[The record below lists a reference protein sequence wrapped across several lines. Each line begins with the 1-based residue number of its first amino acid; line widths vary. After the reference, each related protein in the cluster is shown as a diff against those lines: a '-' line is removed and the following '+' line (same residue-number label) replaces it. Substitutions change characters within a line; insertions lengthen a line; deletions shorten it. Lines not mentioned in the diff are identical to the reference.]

1 MTISSTVKQCVQQM
15 MPGQVFGYGDIAV
28 YQEAPSAV
36 VKAMSRLLKAG
47 EIKRLSKGLFYKP
60 KQGILG
66 ELKPSD
72 SELLKTILYKG
83 GQLRGY
89 ITGTAL
95 YNQLGLTAQL
105 PHTITVAI
113 EGGRQEKDFGT
124 LKIKL
129 IKSRAPVK
137 AADVM
142 LLQYLDVLRGI
153 NDIPD
158 ADTNESLKRM
168 AEKLSMLDDGQL
180 KRLQWLAIKYYTAAT
195 RAVLGLILEF
205 NGQRV
210 TPSLK
215 ASLNP
220 LSRYSIGLDPAQWL
234 NKVDWYI
241 RSNRESDSL
250 NKQVQSKTMDSLV
263 EKYRSRIL
271 SLAKANGVCNVRV
284 FGSMARNEAGPDSD
298 LDLLV
303 DLEKGKSGLALGGF
317 LVDISELIHRKVDVV
332 TEKSLHPK
340 IKNKV
345 LHEARAL

>member
-15 MPGQVFGYGDIAV
+15 TLGQVFGYGDIAV
-28 YQEAPSAV
+28 YQDAPSAV
-36 VKAMSRLLKAG
+36 VKAMGRLLKAG
-47 EIKRLSKGLFYKP
+47 EIKRLSKGRFYKP

-89 ITGTAL
+89 VTGTAL
-95 YNQLGLTAQL
+95 YNQLGLTTQL
-105 PHTITVAI
+105 PRTITVAI

-124 LKIKL
+124 LKAKL

-137 AADVM
+137 ASDVV

-158 ADTNESLKRM
+158 ADTNDSLKRM
-168 AEKLSMLDDGQL
+168 ADKFLVLDAGQL
-180 KRLQWLAIKYYTAAT
+180 KRIQSLAIKYYTAAT
-195 RAVLGLILEF
+195 RAVLGLILDF
-205 NGQRV
+205 NGQCIA
-210 TPSLK
+210 PSLK

-220 LSRYSIGLDPAQWL
+220 LSRYSMDIDPVQWL
-234 NKVDWYI
+234 NKADWYI
-241 RSNRESDSL
+241 RSNREPDL
-250 NKQVQSKTMDSLV
+250 INKQVLSKKMDSLI
-263 EKYRSRIL
+263 EKYRNQIL
-271 SLAKANGVCNVRV
+271 SLAKENGVRNVRV
-284 FGSMARNEAGPDSD
+284 FGSMARNEAAPDSD

-332 TEKSLHPK
+332 TEKSLHPR